1 MHPSARRRRRVAL
14 KEEYQTTTQS
24 NMDVS
29 AKLRDKE
36 SVALAEAG
44 FAPVEQDLWMKDG
57 VLFGR
62 QAALQKLGETF
73 RK

>member
-1 MHPSARRRRRVAL
+1 MHPSWRRRRIVVL
-14 KEEYQTTTQS
+14 KEESQPTTQS
-24 NMDVS
+24 NMDAA

-36 SVALAEAG
+36 SVALAKAG

>member
-1 MHPSARRRRRVAL
+1 MHAA
-14 KEEYQTTTQS
+14 
-24 NMDVS
+24 

-36 SVALAEAG
+36 SVALAKAG
-44 FAPVEQDLWMKDG
+44 FASVEQDLWMKDG

>member
-1 MHPSARRRRRVAL
+1 MHPSARRGRRVAL
-14 KEEYQTTTQS
+14 TEEFQSTTQS
-24 NMDVS
+24 NMGAA

-44 FAPVEQDLWMKDG
+44 FVAVEQDLWMKDD